1 MTREQHERLKKYD
14 KWFHT
19 AVRAQYI
26 TTLTARQ
33 VNELVEIATPLG
45 VKLQHKSC
53 PVCLY
58 DFMVQLGRL
67 YFAYKEEPV
76 VVQPKKVEP
85 KVEPVAVEPKK
96 EEPKVE
102 EKPKEYGKKGRKN
115 RKKT

>member
-1 MTREQHERLKKYD
+1 MTREQHETLKKYD

-76 VVQPKKVEP
+76 
-85 KVEPVAVEPKK
+85 AVEPKK
-96 EEPKVE
+96 EEVKVE
-102 EKPKEYGKKGRKN
+102 EKPKQNGKKNSK
-115 RKKT
+115 RKKG